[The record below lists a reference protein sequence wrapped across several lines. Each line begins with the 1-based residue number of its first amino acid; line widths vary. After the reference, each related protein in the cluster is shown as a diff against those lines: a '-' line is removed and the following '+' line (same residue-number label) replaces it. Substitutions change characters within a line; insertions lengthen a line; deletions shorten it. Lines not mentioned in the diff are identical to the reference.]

1 MWRPRTLGSP
11 SCGGK
16 REKGRGKG
24 RGAFR
29 QASCLALLLVLAA
42 CGPKGPASL
51 GPAGPLQA
59 PTSIARAPDGRLVIA
74 DGQGVVALDPDTK
87 ATELLAKGEAQG
99 AVVAPDG
106 RLVATH
112 ADGTLTVDGKTV
124 AEGLREPGRVAVWEG
139 AAAVVEEGAVTRVDL
154 ATGEKSPITQLD
166 DPVDLVVLEDGALLI
181 LDGFARTLLRY
192 TPEGNQVVADLN
204 AATSQPLGLGL
215 LPDGQVLV
223 VDRDTRRVM
232 ALDLSTGHRRLLDS
246 PERGGPF
253 GMSEYTDV
261 DGLADGAAAALS
273 APDAA
278 VVRVHA
284 EQGRQSLAGPEG
296 SSEATAAIAFALARD
311 GDDVYATDIL
321 GARLIRVDPKTGTFT
336 EVSGRNVGS
345 GVPLD
350 LPVGLAVQGGTAWIG
365 DPSQGVVRV
374 DLASGNR
381 ERVSGPGR
389 GSGPPM
395 RAAGPLALH
404 QGALY
409 VADRG
414 TRALYR
420 VDLET
425 GKREVVAKDLKGP
438 TAVASDGKRLLLADG
453 DAVRD
458 LSGQEVAEVTA
469 PESLLPDA
477 VGAEAEEAVA
487 GHGLVLGLPS
497 LKPISGGRQGHGPPL
512 DIPPGLARLA
522 DGTLLAAQAT
532 GRGQIYRIDPR
543 TGNRTA
549 LTLLPR

>member
-1 MWRPRTLGSP
+1 MWRPS
-11 SCGGK
+11 
-16 REKGRGKG
+16 
-24 RGAFR
+24 
-29 QASCLALLLVLAA
+29 LALLLLLAA

-59 PTSIARAPDGRLVIA
+59 PTSISRAPDGRLVIA
-74 DGQGVVALDPDTK
+74 DVQGVVALDPDTK

-106 RLVATH
+106 RLVVTH
-112 ADGTLTVDGKTV
+112 GDGTLTVDGKAV
-124 AEGLREPGRVAVWEG
+124 ARGLREPGRVVVWEG

-166 DPVDLVVLEDGALLI
+166 DPVDLVVVQDGALLI
-181 LDGFARTLLRY
+181 LDGFARTLLRH
-192 TPEGNQVVADLN
+192 TPEGDQVVADLN
-204 AATSQPLGLGL
+204 AAASQPLGLGL

-223 VDRDTRRVM
+223 VDRDTRRVL

-246 PERGGPF
+246 PDRGGPF

-261 DGLADGAAAALS
+261 EGLPDGGAAAVS

-278 VVRVHA
+278 VVRVHP

-296 SSEATAAIAFALARD
+296 SSEATAAIAYALARD
-311 GDDVYATDIL
+311 GDAVYATDIL
-321 GARLIRVDPKTGTFT
+321 SARLIRVDPKTGVFT
-336 EVSGRNVGS
+336 EVSGRNAGS

-350 LPVGLAVQGGTAWIG
+350 LPLGLAVQGGKAWIG

-374 DLASGNR
+374 DLSNGKR

-395 RAAGPLALH
+395 RAPGALALH
-404 QGALY
+404 NGALF
-409 VADRG
+409 VVDRG

-420 VDLET
+420 IDLET
-425 GKREVVAKDLKGP
+425 GKREVVRKDLLGP
-438 TAVASDGKRLLLADG
+438 TAVASSGPWLMLADG
-453 DAVRD
+453 DSVS
-458 LSGQEVAEVTA
+458 LSEKQIVAEVNA
-469 PESLLPDA
+469 PESLAAGPPV

-487 GHGLVLGLPS
+487 GHGVVLELPS
-497 LKPISGGRQGHGPPL
+497 LKPLSGGRRGQGPPL
-512 DIPPGLARLA
+512 DIPSGLVWLA
-522 DGTLLAAQAT
+522 DGTLLVAQAT
-532 GRGQIYRIDPR
+532 ARGQLYRIDPR

-549 LTLLPR
+549 VTLLPR